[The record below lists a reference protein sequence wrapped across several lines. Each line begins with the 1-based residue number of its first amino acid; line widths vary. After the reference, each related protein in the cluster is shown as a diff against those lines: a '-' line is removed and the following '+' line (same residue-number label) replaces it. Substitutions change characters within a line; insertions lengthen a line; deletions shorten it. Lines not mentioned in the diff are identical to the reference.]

1 MQETKLDN
9 ARRLRGISFLEPD
22 DEEFKRTMKNARRK
36 LEIPMPAA
44 MPCRLPPNQHRETC
58 RTVGQHKT
66 KYACT
71 VEAGESVRIRMKVC
85 QSKNHEDHIAGK
97 GVNSLSHHNL
107 VHKFIPVPEA
117 MKIPDAKAAVEKEW
131 EQLKKYRHGS

>member
-1 MQETKLDN
+1 MPEDYVVF
-9 ARRLRGISFLEPD
+9 SFLEPD

-36 LEIPMPAA
+36 WEIPMPAA
-44 MPCRLPPNQHRETC
+44 MPCRLQPNQHRETC

-66 KYACT
+66 KYASI
-71 VEAGESVRIRMKVC
+71 VEAGESVRIRTEGS

-97 GVNSLSHHNL
+97 GVNSLSHYNL

-131 EQLKKYRHGS
+131 KQFVKYRHGS